1 MEGLYTN
8 STGEVLLDNAV
19 IVHVADA
26 GADHPTT
33 TCRLNLLVKL
43 EANQPTSKV
52 LYTWGYLYDSVC
64 NLGLSV

>member
-8 STGEVLLDNAV
+8 STGEVLLDNAL

-43 EANQPTSKV
+43 EAKQSTSKV
-52 LYTWGYLYDSVC
+52 LYYV
-64 NLGLSV
+64 